1 MGIVQSFR
9 TFRGGLARRLKRESN
24 DWQRWLDRR
33 AVPASKQNV
42 NMATSA
48 TLIDKPRDSA
58 IALRWI
64 ISARDDLVWLI
75 GSVVSSY
82 LLLVLYV
89 NGILPLVPMV
99 ALWAILIDAPHVFG
113 TFSRT
118 YFDRTERQNRA
129 RLLWGSLLFFAVG
142 PLMVFAGAGLVFFF
156 VAALWAYYH
165 LVKQHYGF
173 MVLYKKKNN
182 DLAPLDNA
190 LDRLLLLFAFN
201 YPFVAFIARDPE
213 AMARVPAALR
223 SGVDGLA
230 TALLAGTL
238 ILAIA
243 WVIRQIQR
251 AVAGEQ
257 LNVPKYLLLA
267 AAIPMHWIVLLTPM
281 PHKPIAIV
289 AILTIYHN
297 LQYHRLIWFHN
308 QKYVRT
314 GNRGDRVTASS
325 RDGVTGAGDSS
336 ATALTGT
343 VGVPPAPVN
352 ITLRDK
358 YGAAELISRRLLYY
372 VACGILFG
380 LIYQGPRQFLG
391 YVSLKS
397 GGATGGAAEQSS
409 AIQLSIS
416 FLWGYAF
423 IHYYLDSKIWRV
435 RRDPSVGKALNM

>member
-1 MGIVQSFR
+1 
-9 TFRGGLARRLKRESN
+9 
-24 DWQRWLDRR
+24 
-33 AVPASKQNV
+33 
-42 NMATSA
+42 MATSVDVIERA
-48 TLIDKPRDSA
+48 EPGAVSV
-58 IALRWI
+58 RWI

-75 GSVVSSY
+75 GSVASSY

-89 NGILPLVPMV
+89 KGVLPLVPMV

-129 RLLWGSLLFFAVG
+129 RLLWGSLLFFAIG
-142 PLMVFAGAGLVFFF
+142 PLMVYAGAGLIFFF
-156 VAALWAYYH
+156 LAALWAYYH

-182 DLAPLDNA
+182 DLAPVDNA

-213 AMARVPAALR
+213 ALKRVPVALH
-223 SGVDGLA
+223 SGVNGLA
-230 TALLAGTL
+230 MVLLAGT
-238 ILAIA
+238 IVLAVA
-243 WVIRQIQR
+243 WLGRQVQR
-251 AVAGEQ
+251 AVTGEA

-267 AAIPMHWIVLLTPM
+267 AAIPMHWVVLLTPM

-308 QKYVRT
+308 KKYSATAVR
-314 GNRGDRVTASS
+314 G
-325 RDGVTGAGDSS
+325 SS
-336 ATALTGT
+336 ATVREGSSSSSTDF
-343 VGVPPAPVN
+343 
-352 ITLRDK
+352 RQK

-372 VACGILFG
+372 IAFGILFG
-380 LIYQGPRQFLG
+380 MIYQGPRQILG
-391 YVSLKS
+391 YISLK
-397 GGATGGAAEQSS
+397 GGDGSQSFAT
-409 AIQLSIS
+409 QLGIS

-435 RRDPSVGKALNM
+435 RRDPSVGKALNMA